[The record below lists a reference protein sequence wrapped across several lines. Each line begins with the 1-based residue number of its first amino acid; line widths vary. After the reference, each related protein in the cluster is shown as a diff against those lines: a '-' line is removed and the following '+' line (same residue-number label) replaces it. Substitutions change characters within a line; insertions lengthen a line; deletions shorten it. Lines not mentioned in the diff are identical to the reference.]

1 MLRKDHVEK
10 ETKHSLSEAASKC
23 QMLKNFFT
31 TGKTQTKNYAIGLSV
46 DENDVD
52 MQSQNS
58 DLFSSEDMEE
68 ENESDDDIEYW
79 LNDVL
84 EKINMTSDSSENE
97 CKCRIFS
104 NKHLC
109 TYLKFLK
116 VRGVLNV
123 LKIGRLFK
131 FRKIPIKK
139 KRNSYQMGLF
149 HALFYCF
156 LAKILSM
163 PF

>member
-1 MLRKDHVEK
+1 MDNYE
-10 ETKHSLSEAASKC
+10 
-23 QMLKNFFT
+23 
-31 TGKTQTKNYAIGLSV
+31 TQTKNYAIGLSV
-46 DENDVD
+46 DESDVD

-104 NKHLC
+104 NKRLC